1 MDLAE
6 ILCVSQWINLWFLE
20 KNFFWI
26 LPQEEELER
35 FKDMATTEGNDFKI
49 WLKWKW
55 LDVGLMH
62 INMLR
67 RDVQFNFTKVTFSL
81 EQVFGG

>member
-1 MDLAE
+1 MNKFV
-6 ILCVSQWINLWFLE
+6 IFGKKIFG
-20 KNFFWI
+20 I

-49 WLKWKW
+49 WLKWKC

-67 RDVQFNFTKVTFSL
+67 RDVQFDFTKVTFSL